1 VSHEL
6 SKVKKSLKGR
16 DFISLNDFTEAE
28 LYQFLDT
35 AADLKEKVKRG
46 VPHEILKGKTLAEI
60 FEWPS
65 TRTRTS
71 FEAGIQQLGGHG
83 IYYSKQAYWSKSG
96 EAIKDSAQVLSRY
109 VHGIAWRSFSHEDIL
124 EMAKWASIPVINANS
139 DFEHPCQVLADFMT
153 TREKKGKLKGTK
165 TVIMWTYADFPA
177 PIGIVNSSM
186 FAGSK
191 LGMDIVLS
199 YPEDYGPEK
208 KVFDAAQEN
217 AEKSG
222 ASITVNPDYREALKD
237 ADVIHI
243 KTWAKPE
250 DYRRGF
256 DDYKPPH
263 VLKPEKYNH
272 WKLTQEL
279 VDIAKK
285 DVIIQHALPVVRG
298 VQATDAVLD
307 GPNSVIYDEA
317 ENRLHTQKSVMAL
330 TM

>member
-1 VSHEL
+1 MTE
-6 SKVKKSLKGR
+6 SLRGR
-16 DFISLNDFTEAE
+16 DFISLADFTSSE
-28 LYQFLDT
+28 LIQFLDT
-35 AADLKEKVKRG
+35 AVELKDKLKRG
-46 VPHEILKGKTLAEI
+46 VPHDILKGKTLAEI

-71 FEAGIQQLGGHG
+71 FEVGIQQLGGHG
-83 IYYSKQAYWSKSG
+83 IYYSKQAYWSKGG
-96 EAIKDSAQVLSRY
+96 EAIKDSGQVLSRY
-109 VHGIAWRSFSHEDIL
+109 VHGIAWRSFSHEDIV
-124 EMAKWASIPVINANS
+124 EMAKYATVPVINANS

-153 TREKKGKLKGTK
+153 TREKKGKLDGIK
-165 TVIMWTYADFPA
+165 TVMMWTYADFPA
-177 PIGIVNSSM
+177 PIGIVNSTM

-191 LGMDIVLS
+191 LGMDVVLS
-199 YPEDYGPEK
+199 YPEDYAPEK
-208 KVFDAAQEN
+208 KVFDI
-217 AEKSG
+217 AEKEAKKSG
-222 ASITVNPDYREALKD
+222 GSITVIEDYREALKD

-256 DDYKPPH
+256 DEYKPPH
-263 VLKPEKYNH
+263 VLEPKKFDH

-285 DVIIQHALPVVRG
+285 DAIIQHALPVVRK

-307 GPNSVIYDEA
+307 GPQSVIYDEA

>member
-1 VSHEL
+1 M
-6 SKVKKSLKGR
+6 SKTTQSLKGR
-16 DFISLNDFTEAE
+16 DFISLSDFTSSE

-35 AADLKEKVKRG
+35 AVELKDKLKRG
-46 VPHEILKGKTLAEI
+46 VPHDILKGKTLAEI

-65 TRTRTS
+65 TRTRTA
-71 FEAGIQQLGGHG
+71 FEVGIQQLGGHG
-83 IYYSKQAYWSKSG
+83 IYYSKHAYCAKGG

-109 VHGIAWRSFSHEDIL
+109 VHGIGWRSFSHEDIL
-124 EMAKWASIPVINANS
+124 EMAKYATVPVINANS

-153 TREKKGKLKGTK
+153 TREKKRKLEGIK

-177 PIGIVNSSM
+177 PIGIVNSTM

-191 LGMDIVLS
+191 LGMDVVLS
-199 YPEDYGPEK
+199 YPEDYGPEQ
-208 KVFDAAQEN
+208 KVFDIAQKE
-217 AEKSG
+217 AKKSG
-222 ASITVNPDYREALKD
+222 GSITVIEDYKEALKD

-256 DDYKPPH
+256 DEYKPPH
-263 VLKPEKYNH
+263 VLEPKKFDH
-272 WKLTQEL
+272 WKLTQDL

-285 DVIIQHALPVVRG
+285 DVIVQHALPVVRG

-307 GPNSVIYDEA
+307 GPHSVIYDEA